1 MATQTPQPVIHIYKE
16 INGGK
21 HKTVKHYDHIQ
32 VKDGS
37 TKLTNL
43 INVSKNQNCA
53 QSMPT
58 YWLKERGAKKWNRN
72 YTTGLFKTSANL
84 IFKGDTDKK
93 KNLVLFKFSDN
104 AKTLTIYLYPNY
116 FTKDLSELIQIIV

>member
-1 MATQTPQPVIHIYKE
+1 MATITPITHVFSE
-16 INGGK
+16 INEGK
-21 HKTVKHYDHIQ
+21 HKTVKHYELIQ
-32 VKDGS
+32 VKNGS

-43 INVSKNQNCA
+43 INVSTNQNCA
-53 QSMPT
+53 QSTPI

-72 YTTGLFKTSANL
+72 YTTGLFKTCAKF

-104 AKTLTIYLYPNY
+104 AKTLTVYYY
-116 FTKDLSELIQIIV
+116 SDFYTKDLSDLLPTIID